1 MTFQDY
7 DTYNWYL
14 EDIPRHLRQMIDP
27 SELPDKVEEAKFWQS
42 RDVFY
47 AVGRVQIMNG
57 FE

>member
-14 EDIPRHLRQMIDP
+14 EDTPRHLRRVIDP
-27 SELPDKVEEAKFWQS
+27 SELPDKVEEVKSWTS
-42 RDVFY
+42 LDVFY
-47 AVGRVQIMNG
+47 AVGKVQIMNE